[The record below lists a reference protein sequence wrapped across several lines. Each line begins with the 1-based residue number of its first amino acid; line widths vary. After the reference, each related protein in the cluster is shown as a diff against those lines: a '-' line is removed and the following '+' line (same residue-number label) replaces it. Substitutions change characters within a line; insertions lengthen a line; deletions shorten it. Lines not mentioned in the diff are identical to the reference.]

1 MCSYYWRHEKYLRN
15 TTKNAGKDDFGVFVC
30 FSHGIL
36 TRSSS
41 KIQPIWAFVCLPRK
55 FMSLNAKVWF
65 AWAWFGSWVYGFGCF
80 ARDMGL
86 GFGWNLGL
94 GVLLFV
100 GDWIWGRT
108 PRKTQRTWTCYSEKI
123 MKGIKKEWHLIN
135 LFHVDI
141 FGYKESTRKA
151 K

>member
-1 MCSYYWRHEKYLRN
+1 MGFWLDLHQRFNQSGLLCVCQENLWVWMLRFDLLEL
-15 TTKNAGKDDFGVFVC
+15 GLVV
-30 FSHGIL
+30 
-36 TRSSS
+36 
-41 KIQPIWAFVCLPRK
+41 
-55 FMSLNAKVWF
+55 
-65 AWAWFGSWVYGFGCF
+65 GF
-80 ARDMGL
+80 MGL
-86 GFGWNLGL
+86 AFGWNLGL